1 MYHYN
6 ILLWVQLSRL
16 EICAIADFFSVSH
29 FTAAG
34 FEMIRS
40 IALGQIVRLSY
51 IMNNRVKKLPN

>member
-1 MYHYN
+1 MGS
-6 ILLWVQLSRL
+6 IVSSRQ
-16 EICAIADFFSVSH
+16 ICAIADFFSVSH
-29 FTAAG
+29 FTVAG

>member
-1 MYHYN
+1 MGS
-6 ILLWVQLSRL
+6 IVSSRQ
-16 EICAIADFFSVSH
+16 IFAIADFFCVSH
-29 FTAAG
+29 FTVAG

>member
-1 MYHYN
+1 MGS
-6 ILLWVQLSRL
+6 IVSSRQ
-16 EICAIADFFSVSH
+16 IFAIDDFFVCES
-29 FTAAG
+29 FCAE